1 MKLVCSIYI
10 LFFSLFG
17 FSQIDGIWHTSFSI
31 MGMTNKIEMSI
42 RDYPNQTEIFLTET
56 GKFKDV
62 RMDKVEIT
70 DSSLSFSWT
79 KIGLSFKGKYF
90 SNGDS
95 LVGVLSQMDI
105 KWPANF
111 YRQEQA
117 QIEIKR
123 PQEPKEPFSYSSQ
136 EVSIK
141 NGAIT
146 LSGTLTLPNA
156 SEFNYPI
163 VVLASGSGP
172 QDRNCEILGHKSFLV
187 IADYLAKNGIGCL
200 RFDDR
205 GCGKSS
211 GIFQKA
217 TLEDFA
223 SDVKACVDFIARDS
237 RFSDNKIGIIGHSE
251 GGMHALIAAKKNKQ
265 VDFVVE
271 LASVGTSGAE
281 VLIEQQYLVPL
292 KMGKSEEYAKWNSN
306 LYAGICLILMDY
318 SIEKSID
325 PMNDF
330 LREMYQKA
338 PQEYKNQMTEMNFN
352 MALNQFL
359 NNEWGRQFIAFET
372 KDYLKKLKVPLLVIN
387 GSEDIQVPAK
397 SSQASFSLYASNK
410 SKEKMKLI
418 LAEGLNHLFQHC
430 KTCSVLEYGE
440 LEETFS
446 TDILLQMTNWI
457 NEL

>member
-1 MKLVCSIYI
+1 
-10 LFFSLFG
+10 
-17 FSQIDGIWHTSFSI
+17 
-31 MGMTNKIEMSI
+31 MGTTNKIEMAI
-42 RDYPNQTEIFLTET
+42 RNYPSQTEISLSET

-62 RMDKVEIT
+62 QMDNVEIT

-95 LVGVLSQMDI
+95 LIGVLSQMDV
-105 KWPANF
+105 KWAANF

-117 QIEIKR
+117 QIEIIR
-123 PQEPKEPFSYSSQ
+123 PQEPKEPFPYSSQ
-136 EVSIK
+136 EVRIK
-141 NGAIT
+141 NGGVT

-156 SEFNYPI
+156 SVLNYPI

-187 IADYLAKNGIGCL
+187 IADYLARNGIGCL

-205 GCGKSS
+205 GYGKST

-223 SDVKACVDFIARDS
+223 SDVRACVNFLAKDS
-237 RFSDNKIGIIGHSE
+237 RFSANIIGIVGHSE

-271 LASVGTSGAE
+271 LASVGTSGAD
-281 VLIEQQYLVPL
+281 VLIEQQYLIPL
-292 KMGKSEEYAKWNSN
+292 KIGKSEEYAKWNST
-306 LYAGICLILMDY
+306 LYAGICAILMDY
-318 SIEKSID
+318 SMEKSID
-325 PMNDF
+325 PMNDY
-330 LREMYQKA
+330 LREMYKTA
-338 PQEYKNQMTEMNFN
+338 PQDYKNQMTEMNFN

-359 NNEWGRQFIAFET
+359 NNAWGRQFIAFET
-372 KDYLKKLKVPLLVIN
+372 KDYVRKLKIPLLIIN

-397 SSQASFSLYASNK
+397 PSQAAFSLHASKK
-410 SKEKMKLI
+410 SKVKVI
-418 LAEGLNHLFQHC
+418 LAEGLNHLFQQC
-430 KTCSVLEYGE
+430 TTCSVLEYGE

-446 TDILLQMTNWI
+446 TDVLLQMTNWI
-457 NEL
+457 KEL

>member
-1 MKLVCSIYI
+1 MKIVCSFCT
-10 LFFSLFG
+10 LFFSAFG
-17 FSQIDGIWHTSFSI
+17 FSQIDGVWNTSFSV
-31 MGMTNKIEMSI
+31 MGMTNKIEMVI
-42 RDYPNQTEIFLTET
+42 RNYPNQTEISLSET
-56 GKFKDV
+56 GKFEDV

-95 LVGVLSQMDI
+95 LIGVLSQMDV
-105 KWPANF
+105 KWAANF

-117 QIEIKR
+117 QIELKR

-146 LSGTLTLPNA
+146 LSGTLTWPNT
-156 SEFNYPI
+156 SDLTYPI

-187 IADYLAKNGIGCL
+187 IADYLANNGIGCL

-205 GCGKSS
+205 GYGKST
-211 GIFQKA
+211 GVFQNA
-217 TLEDFA
+217 TLEDFS
-223 SDVKACVDFIARDS
+223 SDVKACVNFLAKVP
-237 RFSDNKIGIIGHSE
+237 RFSANKIGIIGHSE

-265 VDFVVE
+265 VDFVIE

-281 VLIEQQYLVPL
+281 VLIEQQYLIPL
-292 KMGKSEEYAKWNSN
+292 KMGKSEEYARWNSN
-306 LYAGICLILMDY
+306 LYAGICAILMDY

-325 PMNDF
+325 PMNDY
-330 LREMYQKA
+330 LREIYQIA
-338 PQEYKNQMTEMNFN
+338 PEEYKSQTSEMNFN

-397 SSQASFSLYASNK
+397 SSQAAFELYASK
-410 SKEKMKLI
+410 KTKEKMKLI
-418 LAEGLNHLFQHC
+418 LPEGLNHLFQQC

-446 TDILLQMTNWI
+446 KDVLLQITNWI
-457 NEL
+457 KEL

>member
-1 MKLVCSIYI
+1 MKIVCSICT

-17 FSQIDGIWHTSFSI
+17 FSQIDGVWHTSFSV
-31 MGMTNKIEMSI
+31 MGMTNKIEMVI
-42 RDYPNQTEIFLTET
+42 RNYPNQTEISLSEKD
-56 GKFKDV
+56 KFEDV

-105 KWPANF
+105 KWAANF

-117 QIEIKR
+117 QIELKR

-146 LSGTLTLPNA
+146 LSGTLTLP
-156 SEFNYPI
+156 SSSVSNYPI
-163 VVLASGSGP
+163 VVLASGSGA

-205 GCGKSS
+205 GYGKST
-211 GIFQKA
+211 GVFQNA
-217 TLEDFA
+217 TLEDFS
-223 SDVKACVDFIARDS
+223 SDVKACVNFLS
-237 RFSDNKIGIIGHSE
+237 KVPRFSANKIGIIGHSE

-265 VDFVVE
+265 VDFVIE

-281 VLIEQQYLVPL
+281 VLIEQQYLIPL

-306 LYAGICLILMDY
+306 LYAGICTILMDY

-325 PMNDF
+325 PMNVY
-330 LREMYQKA
+330 LREMYKTA
-338 PQEYKNQMTEMNFN
+338 PQDYKDQMTEMNFN

-359 NNEWGRQFIAFET
+359 NNEWGRQFIAFEA
-372 KDYLKKLKVPLLVIN
+372 KDYLRKMKVPLLVIN

-397 SSQASFSLYASNK
+397 SSQAGFLAHT
-410 SKEKMKLI
+410 SKKLKVDIKLI
-418 LAEGLNHLFQHC
+418 LAEGLNHLFQQC
-430 KTCSVLEYGE
+430 TTCSVLEYGE

-446 TDILLQMTNWI
+446 TDVLLQMTNWI
-457 NEL
+457 KEL